1 MDDKVKRALDSLFY
15 PRTVAVFGSA
25 KEGRIAHQ
33 ILTQL
38 VRVGYTGRLVAV
50 NPKAE
55 QPEGIPSVPAFAG
68 AREVTGGLDLAVLA
82 LPAQFAEAAVR
93 EAGAAGAP
101 VAVVITSG
109 FAEAGNVE
117 GERRLLAAARE
128 AGVRLIGP
136 NCAGIMNT
144 ANRLS
149 ASIESRAWP
158 GRVAFITQSGA
169 VGGAV
174 LGLAGTRGIGFSKF
188 VSYGNR
194 ADLGEAELLEY
205 LTEDPETD
213 VIALYL
219 ESVADGARL
228 LPVLAAAAAVK
239 PVIAIKAGR
248 TAAGQRAA
256 GSHTGSLAGTDEVF
270 DAAFRRA
277 CVIRAAGIEEMLDL
291 CDAFAHLPPPSGRR
305 VAIVTNSGG
314 PGILA
319 ADRAEELG
327 LQVAEP
333 SAKLQSGLREFLSE
347 RCAVGNPVDLTVE
360 GSGANYERTL
370 RLLLEGGYDAAI
382 AMNVAT
388 PFLDSVDLARGLIAA
403 RDALAGG
410 AGAPEPAGSAA
421 PPYPAANA
429 GAGSA
434 PPPRVAPAPKPIAA
448 VFAAGDVVAEAVRV
462 LQQAGVPC
470 FPSGERAALALARLH
485 ERQKLLAAARRAS
498 RGPLPKP
505 RRLPWPPAEA
515 AGDPGRAWT
524 AALVPEP
531 DGWSFLHGLGLPFPA
546 FRYCRSAVE
555 AAAAAVSLTAPL
567 VMKVVSPEVLH
578 KSDRGGVVLGIE
590 KAAAVERAFADLS
603 ARFAGA
609 SFRGALIAEQVAG
622 GLEVIVGLKRD
633 PAFGPVVLAGMGGVW
648 TELLH
653 DAAVSLAPV
662 DEAEALAMLDGLKS
676 APLLAGFRGSPS
688 RDRQALAAL
697 IARVSLLACEY
708 PDIAEVDL
716 NPVLVLAEGQG
727 VRVADVRILRRQSN
741 ECTGQ

>member
-1 MDDKVKRALDSLFY
+1 MDDRVKRALDSLFY

-25 KEGRIAHQ
+25 REGKIAHQ

-38 VRVGYTGRLVAV
+38 VQVGFAGRVVAV

-55 QPEGIPSVPAFAG
+55 PPEGIPGVAAFAR
-68 AREVTGGLDLAVLA
+68 AREVPEGLDLAVLA
-82 LPAQFAEAAVR
+82 LPAQFVEAAVR

-101 VAVVITSG
+101 AAVVITSG

-117 GERRLLAAARE
+117 GERRLLAAAGE

-144 ANRLS
+144 ANHLS
-149 ASIESRAWP
+149 ASIETRALP

-194 ADLGEAELLEY
+194 ADLGEVELLEY
-205 LTEDPETD
+205 LTEDPEAD

-219 ESVADGARL
+219 ESVTDGARL

-248 TAAGQRAA
+248 TVTGQRAA
-256 GSHTGSLAGTDEVF
+256 GSHTGSLAGADEVF
-270 DAAFRRA
+270 AAAFRRA
-277 CVIRAAGIEEMLDL
+277 CVTRAAGIEEMLDL
-291 CDAFAHLPPPSGRR
+291 CDAFAHLPPLSGRS

-333 SAKLQSGLREFLSE
+333 PAELQGGLREFLSD

-388 PFLDSVDLARGLIAA
+388 PFLDSVELARGVIAA
-403 RDALAGG
+403 RDGC
-410 AGAPEPAGSAA
+410 
-421 PPYPAANA
+421 
-429 GAGSA
+429 
-434 PPPRVAPAPKPIAA
+434 VPKPIAA
-448 VFAAGDVVAEAVRV
+448 VFAAGDVVADAVRV
-462 LQQAGVPC
+462 LQQAGVPV
-470 FPSGERAALALARLH
+470 FPSGERAALALARMN
-485 ERQKLLAAARRAS
+485 ERQALLAAARCAP
-498 RGPLPKP
+498 GEPLPEP
-505 RRLPWPPAEA
+505 RRLPGPPAEA
-515 AGDPGRAWT
+515 AVNPRRACT
-524 AALVPEP
+524 TGAITETE
-531 DGWSFLHGLGLPFPA
+531 GWSFLHGLGLPFPA
-546 FRYCRSAVE
+546 FRCCQSPAEV
-555 AAAAAVSLTAPL
+555 AAAAVSLKAPL

-578 KSDRGGVVLGIE
+578 KSDQGGVILGIE
-590 KAAAVERAFADLS
+590 GADAAERAFADLS

-609 SFRGALIAEQVAG
+609 SFQGALLAEQVIG

-633 PAFGPVVLAGMGGVW
+633 PVFGPIVL
-648 TELLH
+648 
-653 DAAVSLAPV
+653 
-662 DEAEALAMLDGLKS
+662 
-676 APLLAGFRGSPS
+676 
-688 RDRQALAAL
+688 
-697 IARVSLLACEY
+697 
-708 PDIAEVDL
+708 
-716 NPVLVLAEGQG
+716 
-727 VRVADVRILRRQSN
+727 
-741 ECTGQ
+741 